1 MRATIRLI
9 ALALAVVVTAA
20 PAWGGRPLTTED
32 TGTLDPGGVE
42 LEIGLDYVRTR
53 TEDAVLFPGPL
64 AFNVG
69 ILPRLEATVATLA
82 LLVDPDDAPS
92 RAGVGDSAVR
102 LKYRFIDETERTPAV
117 MAAVAARLPT
127 GDPDRGLGQRGVDV
141 QALAIGSKRLGAV
154 TLTMNAGYLFATHD
168 RDGDA
173 VIVNASVDALVTR
186 AWSLVGEVVSE
197 LATTS
202 RAADRVVLRA
212 GTVYALGERVRLDA
226 AAGFGVTRA
235 SPDVVLTLG
244 ITIVLN
250 PR

>member
-1 MRATIRLI
+1 MRTTTRLMT
-9 ALALAVVVTAA
+9 LALAIIVTAA
-20 PAWGGRPLTTED
+20 PAWAGRPLTTED
-32 TGTLDPGGVE
+32 TGTLDPGVVE
-42 LEIGLDYVRTR
+42 LEVGLDYVRTR
-53 TEDAVLFPGPL
+53 AEDAVFFPGPL
-64 AFNVG
+64 AFNIG

-82 LLVDPDDAPS
+82 LVVDPADGPS

-102 LKYRFIDETERTPAV
+102 LKYRLVDETERMPAL

-127 GDPDRGLGQRGVDV
+127 GDPDRGLGERGVDV
-141 QALAIGSKRLGAV
+141 QALAIASKTVGPV

-173 VIVNASVDALVTR
+173 VDVNASVEAVVTR

-212 GTVYALGERVRLDA
+212 GTVYALGARVRLDA
-226 AAGFGVTRA
+226 AAAFGVTRA
-235 SPDVVLTLG
+235 SPDVVLTFG